1 MQKRVGDAAN
11 WRALSLNGFKSAK
24 LLFDNGDYRGC
35 ANRAYYAAYHAA
47 VAASLKYA
55 DDFARGWS
63 NPSHDQ
69 LPDLIRN
76 NGDLPV
82 ATRRRIARLLR
93 ILREERESADYR
105 PGPTID
111 RENARDCIHGATTV
125 LALLEVLDE

>member
-1 MQKRVGDAAN
+1 MQKRTDIAVL
-11 WRALSLNGFKSAK
+11 WRSLSLVGLTSAK

-47 VAASLKYA
+47 TAACVQHS
-55 DDFARGWS
+55 DEFARGWS

-69 LPDLIRN
+69 LPDLIRS

-82 ATRRRIARLLR
+82 TTRRQIARLLR

-105 PGPTID
+105 PGRTVGPI
-111 RENARDCIHGATTV
+111 NARDCIHGATTV
-125 LALLEVLDE
+125 LELLEVLNE